1 MSGEQSNASRVSPA
15 EDAAPASVSLGATG
29 LQAGYEFVRVGYR
42 DPIAA
47 PLLRDLE
54 REYDERYGSET
65 FGEPAIVEI
74 ERYPAE
80 RFAPPLG
87 SFVLLLHD
95 GEAVS
100 GGAFMPYNETT
111 AEVKRVWTS
120 GERRGQGLARLV
132 LAELEREAR
141 RLGYANIYLTTGP
154 RQPEARALY
163 LATGYTP
170 LFDTALSGE
179 EIGGPL
185 AFEKSLS
192 GAGLDL
198 VDGSADPEGAHL
210 AESAA

>member
-1 MSGEQSNASRVSPA
+1 MSH
-15 EDAAPASVSLGATG
+15 SLDT
-29 LQAGYEFVRVGYR
+29 GYEFAYVTYH

-47 PLLRDLE
+47 PLLKDLE
-54 REYDERYGSET
+54 REYDERYGIDIM
-65 FGEPAIVEI
+65 GEPAIAEI

-87 SFVLLLHD
+87 AFLVLLHE

-100 GGAFMPYNETT
+100 GGAFMPYDEAT

-120 GERRGQGLARLV
+120 SERRGQGLARIV
-132 LAELEREAR
+132 LAELEREAA
-141 RLGYANIYLTTGP
+141 RLGYARIYLTTGP

-170 LFDTALSGE
+170 FFDTDLSGD

-185 AFEKSLS
+185 PFEKLLPSD
-192 GAGLDL
+192 AQR
-198 VDGSADPEGAHL
+198 AEGRA
-210 AESAA
+210 AEVSESAA

>member
-1 MSGEQSNASRVSPA
+1 
-15 EDAAPASVSLGATG
+15 
-29 LQAGYEFVRVGYR
+29 
-42 DPIAA
+42 
-47 PLLRDLE
+47 
-54 REYDERYGSET
+54 
-65 FGEPAIVEI
+65 
-74 ERYPAE
+74 
-80 RFAPPLG
+80 
-87 SFVLLLHD
+87 
-95 GEAVS
+95 
-100 GGAFMPYNETT
+100 MPYNETT